1 MGIGKRDVW
10 PSRTRLRF
18 GLRRVRGAPDSKP
31 KPGSSKSRTLAGDA
45 RKVSGVAVGVG
56 AELLKLVRE
65 MLVIPAQIWL
75 AIAEVAG
82 AAVLFAWRRIVLPG
96 LGAVLALARAAYR
109 LGLRHVTPARAVA
122 AVCLV
127 AIVSLAASQWVD
139 YRTISVGTDAY
150 SGDLAAVAPAPEVN
164 RQQAGDAHL
173 WAIRAARGGRARRAG
188 AGAQGPAAGGEAA
201 DCGRGCRDR
210 DQRRGGRAEGAR
222 RGQRRAHL
230 RGRRGAPARGLLAPD
245 RGRRGADRGRPAPAP
260 LSATGTGGIER
271 RDDRG
276 PRPRAR
282 APAARSRRAT
292 SSSAVGRGARGERPV
307 DGEGSV
313 SGAST

>member
-1 MGIGKRDVW
+1 MSSLRERGSDSASEESEE
-10 PSRTRLRF
+10 PRL
-18 GLRRVRGAPDSKP
+18 KP
-31 KPGSSKSRTLAGDA
+31 KPGSSRSRTLAGDA

-56 AELLKLVRE
+56 SELLKLVRE

-139 YRTISVGTDAY
+139 YRTISVGNDAY

-173 WAIRAARGGRARRAG
+173 WAFVPLAGAALVGLVLALRGRSRAARLLIAVGVAAIVISVAVDAPKGLDEGNAALTYEGAEAHLLEGFWLQIAAGAVLIAGGLLLPRYLRPAPAASSAETTADRGLGRARRLLT
-188 AGAQGPAAGGEAA
+188 
-201 DCGRGCRDR
+201 
-210 DQRRGGRAEGAR
+210 RGGDKLE
-222 RGQRRAHL
+222 
-230 RGRRGAPARGLLAPD
+230 RGR
-245 RGRRGADRGRPAPAP
+245 
-260 LSATGTGGIER
+260 T
-271 RDDRG
+271 
-276 PRPRAR
+276 
-282 APAARSRRAT
+282 
-292 SSSAVGRGARGERPV
+292 GARGERPV

>member
-1 MGIGKRDVW
+1 MSSLRKRGSD
-10 PSRTRLRF
+10 SASEEFEEARL
-18 GLRRVRGAPDSKP
+18 KP
-31 KPGSSKSRTLAGDA
+31 KPGSPKPRTLAGDA

-56 AELLKLVRE
+56 SELLKLVRE

-82 AAVLFAWRRIVLPG
+82 AAVLSAWRRIVLPG

-122 AVCLV
+122 AVYLL

-173 WAIRAARGGRARRAG
+173 WAFVPLAGAALVGLVLALMGRPRAARLLIAVGVAAIVISVAVDARKGLDEGNAALTYEGAAAHLLEGFWLQIAAG
-188 AGAQGPAAGGEAA
+188 AVLIAGG
-201 DCGRGCRDR
+201 
-210 DQRRGGRAEGAR
+210 
-222 RGQRRAHL
+222 
-230 RGRRGAPARGLLAPD
+230 LLLP
-245 RGRRGADRGRPAPAP
+245 GYLRPAPAAS
-260 LSATGTGGIER
+260 SAGTTAV
-271 RDDRG
+271 RG
-276 PRPRAR
+276 LWRAR
-282 APAARSRRAT
+282 RLLT
-292 SSSAVGRGARGERPV
+292 RGGDKLERGLTGRGERPV

>member
-1 MGIGKRDVW
+1 MSSLRERGSDSASEESEE
-10 PSRTRLRF
+10 PRLE
-18 GLRRVRGAPDSKP
+18 P

-56 AELLKLVRE
+56 SELLKLVRE

-82 AAVLFAWRRIVLPG
+82 AAVLSAWRRIVLPG

-139 YRTISVGTDAY
+139 YRTVSVGTDAY

-173 WAIRAARGGRARRAG
+173 WAFVPLAGAALVGLVLALRGRRRAARLLIAVGVAAIVISVAVDAPKGLDEGNAALTYEGAEAHLLEGFWLQIAAGAVLIAGGLLLPRYLRPALASSAETTADRGLGRARRLLT
-188 AGAQGPAAGGEAA
+188 
-201 DCGRGCRDR
+201 
-210 DQRRGGRAEGAR
+210 RGGDKLE
-222 RGQRRAHL
+222 
-230 RGRRGAPARGLLAPD
+230 RGR
-245 RGRRGADRGRPAPAP
+245 
-260 LSATGTGGIER
+260 T
-271 RDDRG
+271 
-276 PRPRAR
+276 
-282 APAARSRRAT
+282 
-292 SSSAVGRGARGERPV
+292 GARGERPV

-313 SGAST
+313 SGAGT

>member
-1 MGIGKRDVW
+1 MSSLRKRGSDSASEESEE
-10 PSRTRLRF
+10 PRL
-18 GLRRVRGAPDSKP
+18 KP

-82 AAVLFAWRRIVLPG
+82 AAVLFAWRRIVLPA

-173 WAIRAARGGRARRAG
+173 WAFVPLAGAALVGLVLALTGRPRAARLLIAVGVAAIAISVAVDAPKGLDEGNAALTYEGAEAHLLEGFWLQIAAGAVLIAGGLLLPRYLRPAPAASSAETTADRGLGRARRLLT
-188 AGAQGPAAGGEAA
+188 
-201 DCGRGCRDR
+201 
-210 DQRRGGRAEGAR
+210 RGGDKLE
-222 RGQRRAHL
+222 
-230 RGRRGAPARGLLAPD
+230 RGR
-245 RGRRGADRGRPAPAP
+245 
-260 LSATGTGGIER
+260 T
-271 RDDRG
+271 
-276 PRPRAR
+276 
-282 APAARSRRAT
+282 
-292 SSSAVGRGARGERPV
+292 GARGERPV

>member
-1 MGIGKRDVW
+1 MSSLRERGSDSASEESEE
-10 PSRTRLRF
+10 PRL
-18 GLRRVRGAPDSKP
+18 KP

-56 AELLKLVRE
+56 SELLKLVRE

-82 AAVLFAWRRIVLPG
+82 AAVLSAWRRIVLPG

-173 WAIRAARGGRARRAG
+173 WAFVPLAAAALVGLVLALRGRPRAARLLIAVGVAAIVISVAVDAPKGLDEGNAALTYEGAEARLLEGFWLQIAAGAVLIAGGLLLPRYLRPAPAASSAETTADRGLGRARRLLT
-188 AGAQGPAAGGEAA
+188 
-201 DCGRGCRDR
+201 
-210 DQRRGGRAEGAR
+210 RGGDKLE
-222 RGQRRAHL
+222 
-230 RGRRGAPARGLLAPD
+230 RGR
-245 RGRRGADRGRPAPAP
+245 
-260 LSATGTGGIER
+260 T
-271 RDDRG
+271 
-276 PRPRAR
+276 
-282 APAARSRRAT
+282 
-292 SSSAVGRGARGERPV
+292 GARGERPV

-313 SGAST
+313 SGAGT

>member
-1 MGIGKRDVW
+1 MSSLRKRGSDS
-10 PSRTRLRF
+10 PSEESEEPRL
-18 GLRRVRGAPDSKP
+18 KP
-31 KPGSSKSRTLAGDA
+31 KPGSSKSRNLAGDA

-56 AELLKLVRE
+56 SELLKLVRE

-82 AAVLFAWRRIVLPG
+82 AAVLSAWRRIVLPG
-96 LGAVLALARAAYR
+96 LGAVLALAPAAYR

-150 SGDLAAVAPAPEVN
+150 SGDLAAVAPALEVN
-164 RQQAGDAHL
+164 RQQAGDAPL
-173 WAIRAARGGRARRAG
+173 LEGFWLQIAAGAVLIAGGLLLPRYLRPAPAASSAGTTADRGLGRARRLLTRAG
-188 AGAQGPAAGGEAA
+188 DEL
-201 DCGRGCRDR
+201 
-210 DQRRGGRAEGAR
+210 E
-222 RGQRRAHL
+222 
-230 RGRRGAPARGLLAPD
+230 RGR
-245 RGRRGADRGRPAPAP
+245 
-260 LSATGTGGIER
+260 T
-271 RDDRG
+271 
-276 PRPRAR
+276 
-282 APAARSRRAT
+282 
-292 SSSAVGRGARGERPV
+292 GARGERPV